1 MNLLLKNARIVDPL
15 TKRDEAGL
23 DIEIRDG
30 RIAKIGKGLT
40 ASNGVDVRDLN
51 GAVVAPGFFDMHVHL
66 REPGQEYKETIE
78 TGLAAAAAG
87 GFTGICCMP
96 NTDPPISDP
105 FVVAYIKE
113 KSKDHLVDLEICGTM
128 TKGRKGEE
136 LAPMEALAKSG
147 VRMISDDGSALASA
161 EMMRR
166 VLEYAKMFDLL
177 VTQHCE
183 EHTMTVRAPMNEGRV
198 SAKLGLTGWPSVAE
212 DLIVSRDTL
221 LTNYVGGVRYHVAHM
236 STAESVRI
244 VREAKARGIQVT
256 SEVTPHHFLLT
267 EEAVEEFGTMAK
279 MNPPL
284 RTSEDIEAIKQGL
297 KDGTIDCI
305 STDHAPHASHEKETD
320 IVTAAFGI
328 IGLETAV
335 AIGLTA
341 LVSTGILSLPHYI
354 EKCSTNPRKCLKLE
368 PVRIEEGASANLTVL
383 DPDVEWTFTQNDI
396 RSKSHNT
403 PFVGRRFRG
412 RALGAINRGQAWWNP
427 AV

>member
-1 MNLLLKNARIVDPL
+1 MDLLLKNARIVDPL

-23 DIEIRDG
+23 DIEIRG
-30 RIAKIGKGLT
+30 GVIAKIGKGIT
-40 ASNGVDVRDLN
+40 AEGLETRDLK

-66 REPGQEYKETIE
+66 REPGQEYKETIA

-105 FVVAYIKE
+105 FVVAYIKD
-113 KSKDHLVDLEICGTM
+113 KAKGNLVDLEICGTM

-136 LAPMEALAKSG
+136 LAPMEALANAG

-183 EHTMTVRAPMNEGRV
+183 EPTMTIKAPMNEGKV
-198 SAKLGLTGWPSVAE
+198 SAKLGLNGWPSVAE
-212 DLIVSRDTL
+212 DIIVNRDTL

-256 SEVTPHHFLLT
+256 CEVTPHHFLLT
-267 EEAVEEFGTMAK
+267 DEAVEEFGTMAK

-284 RTSEDIEAIKQGL
+284 RTRADIEAIKEGL
-297 KDGTIDCI
+297 RDGTIDCI
-305 STDHAPHASHEKETD
+305 STDHAPHAQHEKETD
-320 IVTAAFGI
+320 IVSAAFGI

-335 AIGLTA
+335 AIGLTE
-341 LVSTGILSLPHYI
+341 LVSTGVLTQSQFI
-354 EKCSTNPRKCLKLE
+354 EKFSVNPRRALKLQ
-368 PVRIEEGASANLTVL
+368 PIRLEEGAKANVTVL
-383 DPDVEWTFTQNDI
+383 DPEPSWTFLEGDI

-403 PFVGRRFRG
+403 PFIGRTFKG
-412 RALGAINRGQAWWNP
+412 RVLGAINNGQAYW
-427 AV
+427 ASHR

>member
-15 TKRDEAGL
+15 TKRDESGL

-30 RIAKIGKGLT
+30 IVAKIGKGLKA
-40 ASNGVDVRDLN
+40 ASGAETRDLK

-66 REPGQEYKETIE
+66 REPGQEYKETIA

-113 KSKDHLVDLEICGTM
+113 KAKGNLVDLEICGTM
-128 TKGRKGEE
+128 TKGRQGEE
-136 LAPMEALAKSG
+136 LAPMEALKNAG
-147 VRMISDDGSALASA
+147 VRMISDDGSALQSA

-183 EHTMTVRAPMNEGRV
+183 EHTMTVKAPMNEGRV

-212 DLIVSRDTL
+212 DIIVSRDTL

-236 STAESVRI
+236 STAESVRL
-244 VREAKARGIQVT
+244 VREAKARGISIT

-267 EEAVEEFGTMAK
+267 EEAIEEYGTMAK

-284 RTSEDIEAIKQGL
+284 RTKSDIEAIKQGL

-320 IVTAAFGI
+320 IVSAAFGI

-335 AIGLTA
+335 AIGLTE
-341 LVSTGILSLPHYI
+341 LVSTGILNLPEYVA
-354 EKCSTNPRKCLKLE
+354 KCSTNPRACLKLE
-368 PVRIEEGASANLTVL
+368 PIRIEEGAQANLTVL
-383 DPDVEWTFTQNDI
+383 DPDLEWTFTQNDI

-403 PFVGRRFRG
+403 PFVGRRFQG
-412 RALGAINRGQAWWNP
+412 RVLGVINGGQAIWNT
-427 AV
+427 